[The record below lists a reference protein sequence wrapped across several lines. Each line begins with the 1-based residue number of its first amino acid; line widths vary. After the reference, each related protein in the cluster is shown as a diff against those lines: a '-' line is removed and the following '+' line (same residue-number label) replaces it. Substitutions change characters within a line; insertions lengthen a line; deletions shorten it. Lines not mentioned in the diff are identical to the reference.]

1 IRGFAGACTYGDQPE
16 KLEQLISEWLS
27 EKNPAF
33 RQSGI
38 ICAGLSRNKQWIP
51 ALKNLLETP
60 EIDPVVPDIIIALS
74 RLEADEI
81 NAVARDYLTHAR
93 ADVRM
98 AALDALSIVD
108 DEALLKTVMLIGDAS
123 DKIHEFAKEK
133 IRTAD
138 YQNPRLLVES
148 LGLPSTRIRR
158 GLFDLLDTLD
168 IKEFDVLMFAKKN
181 LEKSYEYLAMAASL
195 DNLRRGPMQDL
206 AVVHLT
212 EKKELILENII
223 RVLAIHDQT
232 GRMRSAWQGIFSAD
246 KRQRANAIE
255 LLNDILDR
263 KTFNTMLP
271 LLESPNTGTAL
282 ADGGKL
288 VKIPEYSSDGKQAA
302 SALLSSPDW
311 VDVILGLGLIAEV
324 HDLQPV
330 SDWAKELK
338 QSDNP
343 YISKEA
349 HMILKKTNATPDTDA
364 PEKLSLGEKIL
375 LLKEIDIFSG
385 LSASELAAIASV
397 TEEKKLAEDEDVI
410 KQNSIGETV
419 YLIVDGRVSVIMEK
433 EDGAQAVID
442 QMDPGAA
449 FGEMALIDDSPRSAT

>member
-1 IRGFAGACTYGDQPE
+1 
-16 KLEQLISEWLS
+16 
-27 EKNPAF
+27 
-33 RQSGI
+33 
-38 ICAGLSRNKQWIP
+38 
-51 ALKNLLETP
+51 
-60 EIDPVVPDIIIALS
+60 
-74 RLEADEI
+74 
-81 NAVARDYLTHAR
+81 
-93 ADVRM
+93 
-98 AALDALSIVD
+98 
-108 DEALLKTVMLIGDAS
+108 MLIGDSS
-123 DKIHEFAKEK
+123 DNIHDFAKEK

-181 LEKSYEYLAMAASL
+181 LEKSYGYLAMAASL
-195 DNLRRGPMQDL
+195 ENLPRGPMQNL
-206 AVVHLT
+206 AVIHLT
-212 EKKELILENII
+212 EKKEQILENII

-232 GRMRSAWQGIFSAD
+232 GRLRRAWQGIFSAD

-271 LLESPNTGTAL
+271 LLESPKTTTAL

-288 VKIPEYSSDGKQAA
+288 VKIPPFSSDGKDAA

-324 HDLQPV
+324 HDLHPV
-330 SDWAKELK
+330 SDWVKELK

-343 YISKEA
+343 YISKEV
-349 HMILKKTNATPDTDA
+349 HMLLKKTNATSDTNV

-397 TEEKKLAEDEDVI
+397 TEEMKLAKDEDVI

-449 FGEMALIDDSPRSAT
+449 FGEMALIDDSPRSATIRTVAPCRFLMLHKQEFKETAMEFPRIALQICSVLSQRIRHLHSLVQEKKL